1 MGNAALPEARGITK
15 RVRVSRPKLFFIR
28 YSLFFFPEP
37 ENRTRTLDTVDAA
50 LPEARGI
57 TNSEQS
63 DP

>member
-50 LPEARGI
+50 LDQNAR
-57 TNSEQS
+57 Q
-63 DP
+63 